1 MWGKAAFFKHLGNE
15 LPVWIEKGWVSR
27 TDADAMLAHYDAGK
41 DNVSLVSAAF
51 GVLGVMLLLSGVITF
66 FAANWSEMAKLTKLV
81 ILFGSLLLVYGLA
94 IKPFSHENY
103 PRMWATMLLLA
114 TGIFGANIM
123 LIAQIY
129 HIDSHYPNGVL
140 LWSLGALLLAWL
152 VPAQAVMVMAIVL
165 AALWTGMET
174 IGFDHANFAFLV
186 FFAVAVP
193 RIAMQGWRIAA
204 HIAGLALLLWSVF
217 AYVESELPQLLGTQ
231 LMFVSF
237 VTLFIAGLLLQHWPQ
252 TARWSALVRRY
263 SAVGALAYFYRLT
276 GPHLHS
282 GWGSWG
288 GEQYRVAFDGKGT
301 LLVVAA
307 LVVLAAFAVWH
318 YVITRNSGRLG
329 FLDWA
334 RWLLAACVA
343 LIVMTW
349 FTTGHV
355 GGLAA
360 IAFNV
365 FYFAVLVW
373 LVAAGLHMNDRA
385 LVNLAFLFFAIT
397 LVTRYFDTFWTLM
410 NRSFFF
416 MAGGVLLLVLGFL
429 LERQRRNLTAR
440 IEKQKVASAGGAA

>member
-1 MWGKAAFFKHLGNE
+1 MWGKAAFFKHLRNE

-27 TDADAMLAHYDAGK
+27 THGDAMLAHYDSGR

-81 ILFGSLLLVYGLA
+81 ILFGSLLLVYALA

-174 IGFDHANFAFLV
+174 VGFDHANFAFLL

-204 HIAGLALLLWSVF
+204 HVAALALLLWSVF
-217 AYVESELPQLLGTQ
+217 AYVEFELPQLLGTQ
-231 LMFVSF
+231 LMFVAF
-237 VTLFIAGLLLQHWPQ
+237 VALFIAGLLLQHWPQ
-252 TARWSALVRRY
+252 AARWSSLVQRY

-276 GPHLHS
+276 SPHLHS
-282 GWGSWG
+282 GWRSWS
-288 GEQYRVAFDGKGT
+288 GEHYRDALDGEGT

-307 LVVLAAFAVWH
+307 LVVLAALATWH
-318 YVITRNSGRLG
+318 HVITRNTGRPK

-360 IAFNV
+360 MAFNI

-385 LVNLAFLFFAIT
+385 LVNLAFVFFAIT
-397 LVTRYFDTFWTLM
+397 LITRYFDTFWTLM
-410 NRSFFF
+410 NRYFFF
-416 MAGGVLLLVLGFL
+416 MAGGILLLVLGFL
-429 LERQRRNLTAR
+429 LERQRRNLTAQ